1 MCLFREDL
9 GKIAALIDKHFE
21 IIEVDD
27 KINKTSDTFGYMS
40 VHYLCR
46 IKQQSMLVI
55 DMSV

>member
-1 MCLFREDL
+1 MFREDL